1 MYIILMLDLLKVKLI
16 YLLGEHH
23 ARLFSLRGKHGG
35 FSDTREPFLES
46 LQELSLNVSLKFL
59 FLRM

>member
-23 ARLFSLRGKHGG
+23 ARLFLYVENTVDSQIHV
-35 FSDTREPFLES
+35 EPFLES